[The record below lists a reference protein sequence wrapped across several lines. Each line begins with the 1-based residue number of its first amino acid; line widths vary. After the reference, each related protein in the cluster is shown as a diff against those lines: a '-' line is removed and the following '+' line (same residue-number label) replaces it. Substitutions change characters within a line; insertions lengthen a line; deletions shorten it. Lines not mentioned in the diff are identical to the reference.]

1 MRRHLGPGCRALS
14 KPAASVTMLLHRVGG
29 DRRSTTISTPA
40 PKPAE
45 PVPPDEVLDAESP
58 GWHGQPWPLMPGAP
72 IGQTFR
78 ARHAGLCAVEVLLA
92 VAAAGDGH
100 LTCSLRRDG
109 PDGPLVHTQTLP
121 VAGLASER
129 FARFVLPPLP
139 DSAGQRFYFWL
150 DVTAAG
156 SAVYT
161 TGLARL
167 SDGTAYRRHE
177 PVDGCLVFR
186 TLALAPDARL
196 AERRQVEAL
205 LAAHA
210 DVSRE
215 LVAARATIRR
225 LTDEQASLH
234 ARLTALLARLT
245 PTVPAG
251 GEVTPRA

>member
-1 MRRHLGPGCRALS
+1 
-14 KPAASVTMLLHRVGG
+14 MLLRGVGR
-29 DRRSTTISTPA
+29 DRRSTTISTTADHHTA
-40 PKPAE
+40 PR
-45 PVPPDEVLDAESP
+45 PPDEVVDTESP
-58 GWHGQPWPLMPGAP
+58 GWQGQPWPLTPGEP

-78 ARHAGLCAVEVLLA
+78 ARHAGLCAVEVLVA

-109 PDGPLVHTQTLP
+109 PDGPLVHAQSLP
-121 VAGLASER
+121 VAGLSSER

-167 SDGTAYRRHE
+167 SDGAAYRRHE
-177 PVDGCLVFR
+177 PVDGCLAFR

-196 AERRQVEAL
+196 AERRHVEAL

-210 DVSRE
+210 DVSRD

-225 LTDEQASLH
+225 LTDERAGLH
-234 ARLTALLARLT
+234 ARLTALLARLA

-251 GEVTPRA
+251 GEVGPRA